1 MENKIESLEKR
12 INTLEVLVLALTDKL
27 ESKDKS
33 QTVYHISDEPKREL
47 PPIEPLSESK
57 TPPIEKERIKI
68 VPLGASKILPI
79 AAVICFF
86 LAALFI
92 VKLAIDSGWL
102 TAERQLGLLVL
113 LGLSLT
119 GAGRLLN
126 FFDLQYRS
134 YLSAAGIIVLYLAAF
149 SSSLY
154 FDIFNYWLSIISAIG
169 VTLFSLELVR
179 FHKHEA
185 FSIVAAIGTYLAP
198 LLLDTKL
205 DPTLLAAYFIVWSY
219 GFAHAAL
226 LLRSRTLSL
235 VASYFGLGV
244 FTLLSAST
252 TDSSTLLLVISV
264 LIAQFIFF
272 SSGVYFYSLKNRDP
286 LSKQMAMAF
295 LPSLLFFYGTTY
307 YFLDRL
313 SPTLAPWV
321 SLVFGGFIYVLFLN
335 AKDELKVLNSN
346 EIVYIFLGAILF
358 HSGYLQ
364 ILPDLAKPYL
374 LPAILLLG
382 YLSEFK
388 HDFPIISKI
397 LRFFLGAIAI
407 IEFIKLSGNLLT
419 QANLRSI
426 VPAIIT
432 IALGFFYYSK
442 GSKLISDRKNIFLG
456 CLHLLMVITLYRIAY
471 DYGSLAVSI
480 SWGLYASAI
489 LTFASLKKDVALAQS
504 SLIVLL
510 AASLKALV
518 YDASQAASSVRILSL
533 LLTGIVL
540 YGAGSLFKKIKSWN
554 I

>member
-12 INTLEVLVLALTDKL
+12 ISTLEVLVLALTDKL
-27 ESKDKS
+27 ETKDRG
-33 QTVYHISDEPKREL
+33 QTVYHTSEESKREF
-47 PPIEPLSESK
+47 PTSGPLSEAISPTIAK
-57 TPPIEKERIKI
+57 EPKKIE
-68 VPLGASKILPI
+68 PLGASKILPI

-92 VKLAIDSGWL
+92 VRLAIDSGWL
-102 TAERQLGLLVL
+102 NAERQLGLLVSF
-113 LGLSLT
+113 GLSLV
-119 GAGRLLN
+119 GAGRVLN

-154 FDIFNYWLSIISAIG
+154 FDVFTYWFSVVSAIG
-169 VTLFSLELVR
+169 VTLISLELVR
-179 FHKHEA
+179 FHKHEI
-185 FSIVAAIGTYLAP
+185 FSIVAAVGTYLVP
-198 LLLDTKL
+198 LLLDIKL

-219 GFAHAAL
+219 GFAQASIWL
-226 LLRSRTLSL
+226 QSRTLSL

-244 FTLLSAST
+244 FTLLSANTS
-252 TDSSTLLLVISV
+252 DSSTLLIVIFV

-272 SSGVYFYSLKNRDP
+272 SGGVYFYTLKNKDP

-295 LPSLLFFYGTTY
+295 LPSLMFFYGTTY

-321 SLVFGGFIYVLFLN
+321 SLVFAGFIYVLFLN
-335 AKDELKVLNSN
+335 AQDELKVLNSK
-346 EIVYIFLGAILF
+346 EIVYIFFGVILF

-364 ILPDLAKPYL
+364 ILPDVTKPYL
-374 LPAILLLG
+374 LPTILLLG
-382 YLSEFK
+382 YLSEFRA
-388 HDFPIISKI
+388 DFPLTSKI

-407 IEFIKLSGNLLT
+407 IEFIKLSGNLLN
-419 QANLRSI
+419 QGNLKSV

-432 IALGFFYYSK
+432 VGLGFFYYSK
-442 GSKLISDRKNIFLG
+442 GSKLNSSLKNIFLG

-489 LTFASLKKDVALAQS
+489 LFFASPKKDMALAQS

-518 YDASQAASSVRILSL
+518 YDASQAASNVRILSL

-540 YGAGSLFKKIKSWN
+540 YGAGAMFKKIKSWN
-554 I
+554 M